1 MTADW
6 ADSQAFQVNF
16 FDASREEPLSSRANP
31 RLTASPTFQAIADF
45 AIPSM
50 APGLGGFNIDPPAPR
65 PQSRLADSSPP
76 CARHAA
82 RSIAQTLEHLTGKPV
97 LDVSPTEDLLSSGV
111 NPRLTAPS
119 RSQVIADLATP
130 PMAPGIGG
138 FNIDPPAQRPSL
150 GVVDTAI
157 EDMRRRCRP
166 ESKLFPELQ
175 RKLVPQPPVKAER
188 SAVVVSTSDSSLA
201 FSLLGVAA
209 VVTVV
214 LLAFT
219 GEAGKLHRDISSMI
233 PALTKF
239 LTQEVRT
246 GSRLVL
252 ESQKGFANEPLPL
265 GILLKDAA
273 EGETVTIAG
282 LAEGTELSL
291 GTSQGPTGWML
302 SARDLDKTF
311 VGARNGFVGA
321 MDAKV
326 SLHSANGQLLD
337 SQVIR
342 FEWIDRKYNVST
354 SAPVTTPD
362 RPRASS
368 QTESVLMSLPGKTP
382 PQLPAIHEPAAT
394 LLVGPEF
401 RIEVRGG
408 LAAQCSAAARVAW
421 LPSGRSAYP
430 RFLS

>member
-1 MTADW
+1 MTADC

-65 PQSRLADSSPP
+65 PQSRLPDSSLP

-82 RSIAQTLEHLTGKPV
+82 RSIVQTLEHLTGKPV
-97 LDVSPTEDLLSSGV
+97 LDVSPTEYLLSSGV

-157 EDMRRRCRP
+157 EDMWRRCRP
-166 ESKLFPELQ
+166 KLFPELQ
-175 RKLVPQPPVKAER
+175 RKSVPQPPVKAER

-201 FSLLGVAA
+201 FSLLGIAA

-233 PALTKF
+233 PAPTKF

-291 GTSQGPTGWML
+291 GTSQGPTAWML
-302 SARDLDKTF
+302 SARDLDRTF

-362 RPRASS
+362 RPPDFKSN
-368 QTESVLMSLPGKTP
+368 
-382 PQLPAIHEPAAT
+382 
-394 LLVGPEF
+394 
-401 RIEVRGG
+401 
-408 LAAQCSAAARVAW
+408 
-421 LPSGRSAYP
+421 
-430 RFLS
+430 